1 MPDHT
6 CRPEDSVCMYSCLS
20 SDTKIED
27 LVRITFY
34 VTLIIE
40 NIFWVSLSN
49 AKLNGSTHVLLG
61 EGRGKNMDWFLLKK
75 GNFIMI
81 NEFR

>member
-1 MPDHT
+1 
-6 CRPEDSVCMYSCLS
+6 MYSCLS

-27 LVRITFY
+27 LVGITFY

-49 AKLNGSTHVLLG
+49 AKSNGSTHVLLG